1 MKYWDENAQAYVELG
16 LRGVQGPPGP
26 AGDAIPAGHIMAF
39 GGVSPATGWLMCD
52 GSAVLRSAYPALF
65 AAIST
70 RFGAG
75 DGSTTFNLPNLQ
87 DRVPV
92 GASGTKAVG
101 STGGESAHTTTI
113 TELPLHSHNGV
124 TAGGTTGGGTSGNT
138 DVDHYHAGT
147 TNAADRSL
155 AHDHTLG
162 NNAWATLFDRVV
174 GSGNYAQLQTVSGG
188 AAWWSGANWTNGQSI
203 SIDHLHSFT
212 TNWQSQQ
219 YATNNHSH
227 SIPGLS
233 VPGLGI
239 AAQGGGA
246 AHNNMQPYV
255 AMNYVIKY

>member
-26 AGDAIPAGHIMAF
+26 AGDAIPTGHIMAF
-39 GGVSPATGWLMCD
+39 AGLTPAAGWLMCD
-52 GSAVLRSAYPALF
+52 GSAVLRSAYPNLF
-65 AAIST
+65 AVIST

-101 STGGESAHTTTI
+101 SAGGESAHTTTVA
-113 TELPLHSHNGV
+113 EMPNHAHNGV

-138 DVDHYHAGT
+138 DTDHYHAGT

-155 AHDHTLG
+155 DHLHTAFNTPQGYWNGGLATGSLG
-162 NNAWATLFDRVV
+162 PQSWLYNWANSATTGMDR
-174 GSGNYAQLQTVSGG
+174 
-188 AAWWSGANWTNGQSI
+188 
-203 SIDHLHSFT
+203 SIDHLHTFT

-239 AAQGGGA
+239 PANGGGA